1 MSLSII
7 IPVFNEVKL
16 LPQILRKV
24 IQATPLIDKE
34 IIIVDDCSNDGT
46 EKWLTEIRKKKYNY
60 INVKKNKLFFKKNKT
75 LMNLR
80 IILKNKN
87 EGKGSAVII
96 GLKHSK
102 KKIIVIQDAD
112 LEYNPN
118 DLNIMIKQ
126 IEQNNIDIVFGDRF
140 AKKTNKYHYLFYA
153 FGNFF
158 LSKWI
163 SILFKKKICD
173 VAACYK
179 MFKNDVIKNLNL
191 NSKDFMLD
199 FELPAKILKK
209 NKFKFI
215 NIPISYKG
223 RKFSE
228 GKKITW
234 KDGMKAMFLIFK
246 IKLFY

>member
-46 EKWLTEIRKKKYNY
+46 EKWLTAIREKKYNY
-60 INVKKNKLFFKKNKT
+60 ISVKKNKLFFKKNKT

-112 LEYNPN
+112 LKYNPN
-118 DLNIMIKQ
+118 DLNVMIKQ

-153 FGNFF
+153 LGNYF

-163 SILFKKKICD
+163 SILFKKRISD
-173 VAACYK
+173 VA
-179 MFKNDVIKNLNL
+179 
-191 NSKDFMLD
+191 
-199 FELPAKILKK
+199 LPAKILKK

>member
-16 LPQILRKV
+16 LPQILKKV
-24 IQATPLIDKE
+24 IKATRLINKE

-46 EKWLTEIRKKKYNY
+46 EQWLKEIQKKKFNY
-60 INVKKNKLFFKKNKT
+60 ISSKKNKLFFKKDKT
-75 LMNLR
+75 LRNLR
-80 IILKNKN
+80 IFLKNKN

-96 GLKHSK
+96 GLRHSK

-112 LEYNPN
+112 LEYNPK
-118 DLNIMIKQ
+118 DLNLMINKIQ
-126 IEQNNIDIVFGDRF
+126 KENVDVVFGNRF
-140 AKKTNKYHYLFYA
+140 SKKENKYHYLFYA
-153 FGNFF
+153 LGNYF
-158 LSKWI
+158 LSKWV
-163 SILFKKKICD
+163 SLLFKKKILD

-179 MFKNDVIKNLNL
+179 MFKRDVIKGLNL
-191 NSKDFMLD
+191 NSKDFMFD
-199 FELPAKILKK
+199 FELSAKILKK
-209 NKFKFI
+209 NKLKII
-215 NIPISYKG
+215 NVPIFYNG

-234 KDGMKAMFLIFK
+234 KDGLKAIFLIFK